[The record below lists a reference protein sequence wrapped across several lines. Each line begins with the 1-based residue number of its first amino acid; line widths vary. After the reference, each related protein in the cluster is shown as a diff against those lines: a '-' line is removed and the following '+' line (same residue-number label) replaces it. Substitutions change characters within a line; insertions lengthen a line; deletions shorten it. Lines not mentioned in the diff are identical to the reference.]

1 MSKALSFA
9 FLFVA
14 TGLLVF
20 QLFVGNYIIMD
31 LSAAILIIFAIL
43 RIEKFQKEATIARE
57 KAIKRQ
63 REMYNVTHDKL
74 TGLYTK
80 EILFH
85 KIKDIISKNNDRHYW
100 VAYFDIKDFKI
111 VNDIFGNDMG
121 DSVLLKVASWLRE
134 NSTRDWVYG
143 RLGGDDFGICL
154 PAGDANLKQLERRFS
169 RYVISN
175 GSIEHR
181 ILMHMGIYK
190 ITEPE
195 MDVSLMFDR
204 AQLALTSVKNEY
216 NKHIAFYD
224 DKMRNQVMW
233 DQMISAQVEKAIE
246 EKQVR
251 PYLQPIVD
259 NNGQIIGAEALIRWD
274 HPKEGFLQPETF
286 IPTFEK
292 NGMIADLDKFIWRSA
307 CEILSTWT
315 DDKANLFISINI
327 SPKDFL
333 FMDVFA
339 EINSLIEE
347 FNIEPSR
354 LRIEITE
361 TVMMTEVENRIAI
374 LRRFR
379 KSGFIV
385 EMDDFGSGY
394 SSLNQLKDMPLDVL
408 KIDMKFLS
416 SSKNSQKAEIILR
429 NVLKLSGDL
438 GLSALTEGVETEDQY
453 NMLSQMGCNLFQG
466 YFFAKPMTVGEF
478 EKVCESKVA

>member
-1 MSKALSFA
+1 MSKALSFV
-9 FLFVA
+9 FLFLA

-20 QLFVGNYIIMD
+20 QLFVGNYIVMD
-31 LSAAILIIFAIL
+31 LSAATLIIIAII
-43 RIEKFQKEATIARE
+43 RIEKLQKEAFIAKER
-57 KAIKRQ
+57 AIKRQ
-63 REMYNVTHDKL
+63 REIYNVTHDKL

-85 KIKDIISKNNDRHYW
+85 KIKDTISQNTNKQYW

-134 NSTRDWVYG
+134 NSTMEWVYG

-154 PAGDANLKQLERRFS
+154 PAGDANLKQLERRFA

-190 ITEPE
+190 ITEPDI
-195 MDVSLMFDR
+195 DVSLMFDR

-224 DKMRNQVMW
+224 DKMRDQVMW
-233 DQMISAQVEKAIE
+233 DQMISAQIEKAIE
-246 EKQVR
+246 EKQVQ

-315 DDKANLFISINI
+315 GEKANLFISINI

-339 EINSLIEE
+339 EINALIEE

-361 TVMMTEVENRIAI
+361 TVMMTEVENRMAI
-374 LRRFR
+374 LNRFR
-379 KSGFIV
+379 ESGFIV

-466 YFFAKPMTVGEF
+466 YFFAKPMTVDEF
-478 EKVCESKVA
+478 EKVCDSKVA

>member
-1 MSKALSFA
+1 MSKALSFV
-9 FLFVA
+9 FLFLA

-20 QLFVGNYIIMD
+20 QLFVGNYIVMD
-31 LSAAILIIFAIL
+31 LSAATLIIIAII
-43 RIEKFQKEATIARE
+43 RIEKLQKEAFIAKER
-57 KAIKRQ
+57 AIKRQ
-63 REMYNVTHDKL
+63 REIYNVTHDKL

-85 KIKDIISKNNDRHYW
+85 KIKDTISQNTNKQYW

-134 NSTRDWVYG
+134 NSTMEWVYG
-143 RLGGDDFGICL
+143 RLGEDDFGICL
-154 PAGDANLKQLERRFS
+154 PAGDANLKQLERRFT

-190 ITEPE
+190 ITEPDI
-195 MDVSLMFDR
+195 DVSLMFDR

-224 DKMRNQVMW
+224 DKMRDQVMW
-233 DQMISAQVEKAIE
+233 DQMISAQIEKAIE
-246 EKQVR
+246 EKQVQ

-315 DDKANLFISINI
+315 GEKANLFISINI

-339 EINSLIEE
+339 EINALIEE

-361 TVMMTEVENRIAI
+361 TVMMTEVENRMAI
-374 LRRFR
+374 LNRFR
-379 KSGFIV
+379 ESGFIV

-466 YFFAKPMTVGEF
+466 YFFAKPMTVDEF
-478 EKVCESKVA
+478 EKVCDSKVA